1 MSSIKS
7 FLISDM
13 ERGVFLLFIHNPFV
27 KCFHTGKHDMLKGCG
42 EIPKGLK
49 KSELSS
55 SEQKFDVKYISWFF
69 SFHIITLIPVC
80 FFFFSKSHICQKP
93 PFLLTHPP
101 SFSPPVSSYIQFLPL
116 IAYFLSEVKQRKPI
130 PLALSLIGETK
141 WALRRGR
148 EWESWRIAELVSL
161 SHSLFMLK
169 LAKNCPGTDFLLHH
183 LKWLSLSLLL
193 SCQTYFM
200 IQETEM
206 EEGKVISS
214 GWILSLLSTFHS
226 SESLKAWQSI
236 FHALQPHRRK
246 LESAAKGMHNKSRG
260 KPSSS
265 PIITSIMH

>member
-7 FLISDM
+7 FLISDL

-27 KCFHTGKHDMLKGCG
+27 KCFQTGKHDMLKGCG

-49 KSELSS
+49 KSELSR

-69 SFHIITLIPVC
+69 SFHIITLIPV
-80 FFFFSKSHICQKP
+80 FFFFPKSQICQKP
-93 PFLLTHPP
+93 PLLLTHPP

-130 PLALSLIGETK
+130 PLAFSLRGETK
-141 WALRRGR
+141 RALRRGR

-183 LKWLSLSLLL
+183 LKWLSLS
-193 SCQTYFM
+193 YF
-200 IQETEM
+200 
-206 EEGKVISS
+206 
-214 GWILSLLSTFHS
+214 L
-226 SESLKAWQSI
+226 A
-236 FHALQPHRRK
+236 K
-246 LESAAKGMHNKSRG
+246 L
-260 KPSSS
+260 
-265 PIITSIMH
+265 TSWYKRLRWKRAR